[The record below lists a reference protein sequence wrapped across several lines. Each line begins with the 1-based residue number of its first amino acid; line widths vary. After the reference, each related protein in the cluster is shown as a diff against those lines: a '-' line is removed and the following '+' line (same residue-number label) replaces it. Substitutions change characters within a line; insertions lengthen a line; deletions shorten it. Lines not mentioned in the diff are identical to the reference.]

1 VYYIVKVRG
10 DELFVWIP
18 KKQGFYQEVVM
29 PYHSAELVKS
39 VWKRLTLRYNKD
51 YIGIVDSDSLL
62 KLKQKCKEWVKRP
75 DNYNVIRG
83 ANYNGKGEIRGAN
96 YNDKGHTE
104 VGDIGWMKYTKKV
117 YNRFWKLPG
126 EVTVK

>member
-1 VYYIVKVRG
+1 MYYIVKVRG
-10 DELFVWIP
+10 DELFVWVP

-83 ANYNGKGEIRGAN
+83 ANYNDKGEIRGRSEE
-96 YNDKGHTE
+96 HTSE
-104 VGDIGWMKYTKKV
+104 LQSQD
-117 YNRFWKLPG
+117 
-126 EVTVK
+126 